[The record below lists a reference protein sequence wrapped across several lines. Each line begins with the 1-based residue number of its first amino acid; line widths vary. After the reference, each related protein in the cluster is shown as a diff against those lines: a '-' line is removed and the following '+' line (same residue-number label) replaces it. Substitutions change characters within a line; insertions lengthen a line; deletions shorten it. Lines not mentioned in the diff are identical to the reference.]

1 MARPR
6 KSAQELQLSGTFSRV
21 SSRKNWNTR
30 NDRELTKK
38 PAPSRYL
45 QRTKEAWNQFMDVKA
60 TQKVLSAEDER
71 SVVLM
76 FDALDRYFR
85 MSDEIDKIYRKPDF
99 AEWLGDISNQKQFK
113 LMKTEL
119 RADNDVF
126 KNWAIRFGM
135 TPTERSKLSVPK
147 VETEDEIFS
156 ILKEG

>member
-1 MARPR
+1 
-6 KSAQELQLSGTFSRV
+6 
-21 SSRKNWNTR
+21 
-30 NDRELTKK
+30 
-38 PAPSRYL
+38 
-45 QRTKEAWNQFMDVKA
+45 MDVKA

-99 AEWLGDISNQKQFK
+99 AEWLGYESNQKQFK

-119 RADNDVF
+119 RADNDIF
-126 KNWAIRFGM
+126 RNWALRFGM

-147 VETEDEIFS
+147 VEKEDEIFS